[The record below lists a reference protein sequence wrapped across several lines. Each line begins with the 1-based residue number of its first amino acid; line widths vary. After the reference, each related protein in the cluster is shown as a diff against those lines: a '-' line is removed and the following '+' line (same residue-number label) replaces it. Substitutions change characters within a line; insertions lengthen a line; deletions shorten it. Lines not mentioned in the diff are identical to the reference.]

1 MTMMRVARVVA
12 PGSPLEI
19 TELPVPEPGP
29 GEARVRVEACGICHS
44 DAAALF
50 GGIPGLRYPLVPGHE
65 IAGRVD
71 ALGAGVVG
79 WQAGQRV
86 GVGWFG
92 GACGHCR
99 SCRAQDPVNC
109 ENLRIPGITQ
119 DGGYAEYVVVHA
131 SALAVVPDDL
141 PAVEAA
147 PLLCAGV
154 TTFNALRRS
163 AALPGDLVAVLGVG
177 GLGHLGI
184 QYAAKLGFRTVAIAR
199 GADKEKLARELGAD
213 LYIDSQ
219 QQDPAEALS
228 ALGGAAAVL
237 ATAANSEAMS
247 ATVGGLAPRG
257 QLLVVGVAPEPIHV
271 SPAQL
276 IMGSRSV
283 VGHASGV
290 ALDSEQTLS
299 FSVHTGVRPMIETAP
314 LSDAA
319 AAVQRMLSGQARFRM
334 VLTLDG

>member
-1 MTMMRVARVVA
+1 MR
-12 PGSPLEI
+12 
-19 TELPVPEPGP
+19 
-29 GEARVRVEACGICHS
+29 H
-44 DAAALF
+44 
-50 GGIPGLRYPLVPGHE
+50 PLVPGHE

-79 WQAGQRV
+79 WQPGQRV

-99 SCRAQDPVNC
+99 SCRAQDAVSC

-131 SALAVVPDDL
+131 SALAPIPDEL
-141 PAVEAA
+141 PAIEAA

-163 AALPGDLVAVLGVG
+163 AALPGDVVAVLGVG

-184 QYAAKLGFRTVAIAR
+184 QYSAKLGFRTVAIAR
-199 GADKEKLARELGAD
+199 GGDKEKLARELGAEA
-213 LYIDSQ
+213 YVDSQ
-219 QQDPAEALS
+219 QQDPAEALT
-228 ALGGAAAVL
+228 ALGGAAVVL
-237 ATAANSEAMS
+237 ATAASSEAMS
-247 ATVGGLAPRG
+247 ATFGGLAPRG
-257 QLLVVGVAPEPIHV
+257 QLVVVGVAHEPIQV

-276 IMGSRSV
+276 IVGSRSV

-290 ALDSEQTLS
+290 TLDSEQTLS
-299 FSVHTGVRPMIETAP
+299 FSVRNDVRPMIETAP

-319 AAVQRMLSGQARFRM
+319 TAVQRMLSGQARFRM

>member
-1 MTMMRVARVVA
+1 MRAARVVA
-12 PGSPLEI
+12 PGSPLEV

-29 GEARVRVEACGICHS
+29 GQARVRVEACGICHS
-44 DAAALF
+44 DAVALF
-50 GGIPGLRYPLVPGHE
+50 GGMPGVRHPLVPGHE

-71 ALGAGVVG
+71 ALGDGVVG
-79 WQAGQRV
+79 WQPGQRV

-99 SCRAQDPVNC
+99 SCRAQHAIDC
-109 ENLRIPGITQ
+109 ENLSIPGVTQ

-131 SALAVVPDDL
+131 SALAAIPDEL
-141 PAVEAA
+141 PAAEAA

-154 TTFNALRRS
+154 TTYNALRRCP
-163 AALPGDLVAVLGVG
+163 ALPGDLVAVLGIG
-177 GLGHLGI
+177 GLGHLGV

-199 GADKEKLARELGAD
+199 GADKEKLARQLGAEV
-213 LYIDSQ
+213 YIDSQ
-219 QQDPAEALS
+219 QQDPAQALT
-228 ALGGAAAVL
+228 ALGGASVVL
-237 ATAANSEAMS
+237 ATAANSQAMS
-247 ATVGGLAPRG
+247 ATFGGLAPRG
-257 QLLVVGVAPEPIHV
+257 QLLVVGVAPEPIQI

-299 FSVHTGVRPMIETAP
+299 FSAHTGVRPMIETAP

-319 AAVQRMLSGQARFRM
+319 TAVQRMLSGQARFRM
-334 VLTLDG
+334 VLTVD